1 CFARRGGLPFVLCS
15 ALQEI
20 EKENIIQAMLRNGGN
35 ISKSARDLGMSRQT
49 LTYRMKK
56 YGIYQERRHRKT
68 KA

>member
-1 CFARRGGLPFVLCS
+1 MTAANAAAKDNIVD
-15 ALQEI
+15 AIEEK